1 MENTIEYICFIC
13 IMIPLL
19 MMTITMPGKSRLLIG
34 SMVMG
39 VFISL
44 LSSEISG
51 AVIRAAGLSDMYYI
65 TTAITPLIEEI
76 LKALPV
82 LIYAFLF
89 SDKRET
95 LLSMAFG
102 IGVGFAVLEN
112 ITILLRS
119 VMENPSSVN
128 YLWAFVRGFGSGL
141 MHAVTTMM
149 IGIGLSIVKKQVKL
163 LLPGIF
169 ALIAM
174 AATYHAIYN
183 ALVQTDLKYWG
194 FVLPLITYIALVP
207 LTFQGRVGKRFLR
220 RRSD

>member
-13 IMIPLL
+13 IMIPLI
-19 MMTITMPGKSRLLIG
+19 MMTITMTKKARLLIG
-34 SMVMG
+34 SMALG

-51 AVIRAAGLSDMYYI
+51 TIIQAAGLTDMYYI
-65 TTAITPLIEEI
+65 TTTITPLTEEL

-82 LIYAFLF
+82 LIFAFLF
-89 SDKRET
+89 SDKKGT
-95 LLSMAFG
+95 LLSIAFG

-119 VMENPSSVN
+119 VMENPSSVS

-141 MHAVTTMM
+141 MHSVTTMM
-149 IGIGLSIVKKQVKL
+149 IGIGLSIVKRQTKL

-169 ALIAM
+169 ALLAM

-183 ALVQTDLKYWG
+183 SLVQTDLKYWG
-194 FVLPLITYIALVP
+194 FVLPLITYIALTP
-207 LTFQGRVGKRFLR
+207 LTFKGRGEEKAG
-220 RRSD
+220 DAGPA

>member
-13 IMIPLL
+13 IMIPLV
-19 MMTITMPGKSRLLIG
+19 MMTITMTGKSRLLIG
-34 SMVMG
+34 SMALG

-44 LSSEISG
+44 LSSEVSG

-65 TTAITPLIEEI
+65 TTTITPLIEEV

-194 FVLPLITYIALVP
+194 FVLPLVTYIALVP
-207 LTFQGRVGKRFLR
+207 LTFQGRVGKRIMR